1 MPKLRYDHDWKTI
14 KEHTVLNEHQKS
26 VGLGNVQDAI
36 EKFMGAEA
44 YAGINKLN
52 QKNHH
57 SVLHS
62 SRGSKLLASGRNV
75 LEIDVAGSGY
85 ESFCAL
91 HKNLDGLGNIQ
102 ENGIAV
108 SYDAIRRKELKKPSF
123 WNKIGFLQKL
133 PNAIRPMSMEEISKY
148 NQIIIKY
155 SAEVPMKR
163 VQEARKNHPQ
173 KSRQKAPYIAGAA
186 MKKPMLVDR
195 VIEQK
200 YGKVWANKG
209 PKSKI
214 YVKQETL
221 ETADHVE
228 VRKTRYTMPGPLKAG
243 GMRDAGDYS
252 IDKLSQYML
261 SAGQEY
267 LENVFQTWSKLE
279 EKARIAA
286 QKKDFQ
292 AADAYRSQI
301 KPVTISLKGHSRGAV
316 ATSHGAM
323 MINHWIHKNYQQF
336 EKYVDFELIQHDP
349 VPGYF
354 SDKGTKHR
362 INIRKNETP
371 EDEKKLEKLGMRP
384 LGDRAQ
390 TTVVYS
396 MHTQYPMFFSP
407 QNVKGA
413 KRIIFV
419 PENHA
424 VNLDAID
431 QSQEKHHRN
440 GYTDAST
447 GEVYRNSGLSEL
459 PEGVYIADEK
469 QRMVRVT
476 DPEIGRNI
484 LNEVTKSTWL
494 QRSRHRRL
502 GKAIDNW
509 FSDAKEREIQNA
521 KQEKKQSREKINF
534 QKLTLNESSMK
545 KTKADSLHFPK
556 ETEKTKAQERKSM
569 SVPYK
574 K

>member
-1 MPKLRYDHDWKTI
+1 MPNLRYKHDWKTI

-36 EKFMGAEA
+36 EKFMGADA
-44 YAGINKLN
+44 YTGIDKFNKE
-52 QKNHH
+52 HH
-57 SVLHS
+57 HTVLHS

-85 ESFCAL
+85 KSVLAL
-91 HKNLDGLGNIQ
+91 HKNLDGYGNIR
-102 ENGIAV
+102 EDGIAV
-108 SYDAIRRKELKKPSF
+108 SYDAIRRKALKKPSF

-133 PNAIRPMSMEEISKY
+133 PNAIRPMSMNEISKY
-148 NQIIIKY
+148 NQIIVKY
-155 SAEVPMKR
+155 SAEAPMK
-163 VQEARKNHPQ
+163 QAQKARKNHIK
-173 KSRQKAPYIAGAA
+173 KSNQKAPHITRTT
-186 MKKPMLVDR
+186 MKKPMLVDKI
-195 VIEQK
+195 VEQK
-200 YGKVWANKG
+200 YGKAWASKG
-209 PKSKI
+209 PKRKI
-214 YVKQETL
+214 YVKQETFKI
-221 ETADHVE
+221 ADHVE
-228 VRKTRYTMPGPLKAG
+228 VKKTRYTMPGPLKAG

-267 LENVFQTWSKLE
+267 LKQVFQTWEKLE

-286 QKKDFQ
+286 QQNDFK
-292 AADAYRSQI
+292 AADEYRSQI

-316 ATSHGAM
+316 AVSHGAM

-362 INIRKNETP
+362 INIQRNETP
-371 EDEKKLEKLGMRP
+371 EDAKKLEKLGMRP
-384 LGDRAQ
+384 LGERAQ
-390 TTVVYS
+390 TTVIYS
-396 MHTQYPMFFSP
+396 MHTQHPMFFSP

-424 VNLDAID
+424 VNLDTID
-431 QSQEKHHRN
+431 QSQGKQHRN

-469 QRMVRVT
+469 QRIVRVT
-476 DPEIGRNI
+476 DPQIGRNI

-494 QRSRHRRL
+494 QKSRHRRL
-502 GKAIDNW
+502 EKAMDNW
-509 FSDAKEREIQNA
+509 FSDAKERGIRNA
-521 KQEKKQSREKINF
+521 KQEKNQTREKINF
-534 QKLTLNESSMK
+534 QTLSELSMEKSKSDSIHVSKEKIKTDK
-545 KTKADSLHFPK
+545 K
-556 ETEKTKAQERKSM
+556 ERKNM
-569 SVPYK
+569 HVPQK
-574 K
+574 N